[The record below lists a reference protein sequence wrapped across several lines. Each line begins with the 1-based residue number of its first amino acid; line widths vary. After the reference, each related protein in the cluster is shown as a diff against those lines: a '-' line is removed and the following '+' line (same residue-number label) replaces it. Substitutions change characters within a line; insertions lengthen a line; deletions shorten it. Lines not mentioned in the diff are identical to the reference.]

1 MYRSYLVMLLSVV
14 LCACGNTAVATSDS
28 RLPIQMDTSSK
39 RALRVHIKPTDN
51 KEERMFNP
59 DMFKKAIPKLLLTD
73 NDLEHLAMKLTPA
86 DDVFIKLRLH
96 QLDDGLEDA
105 LLNPNL
111 IQFGNYLEKIQTKYP
126 SEELVSA
133 LIKKYGDEA
142 VAKML
147 FDAKMDNVG
156 ITEKVAKTLQATQF
170 VRWFNAKVKEDDVLK
185 ILKINPA
192 TMDDNPYSQIW
203 LEYAVVKYVLTNK

>member
-1 MYRSYLVMLLSVV
+1 MYRSYLVMLLSVA

-28 RLPIQMDTSSK
+28 RLPIQMDTSSN
-39 RALRVHIKPTDN
+39 RALRVHTKPTDN

-59 DMFKKAIPKLLLTD
+59 DMFKKAVPKLLLTD
-73 NDLEHLAMKLTPA
+73 NELEHLAMKLTPA
-86 DDVFIKLRLH
+86 DDVFIKLP
-96 QLDDGLEDA
+96 GLEDA

-133 LIKKYGDEA
+133 LIKQYGDEA

>member
-14 LCACGNTAVATSDS
+14 LCACGNAAVVTSDS
-28 RLPIQMDTSSK
+28 RLPIQMDTTSK

-51 KEERMFNP
+51 REERMFNP

-73 NDLEHLAMKLTPA
+73 NDLEHLAMQSIHS
-86 DDVFIKLRLH
+86 DDVFKMLRLDK
-96 QLDDGLEDA
+96 LDDGLEDA

-133 LIKKYGDEA
+133 LIKQYGDEA

-147 FDAKMDNVG
+147 FDAKNRFVG

-170 VRWFNAKVKEDDVLK
+170 VRWYNAKMKEDDVLK
-185 ILKINPA
+185 LLKITPA
-192 TMDDNPYSQIW
+192 TGNGNPYSQIW
-203 LEYAVVKYVLTNK
+203 WEYFVVKYALTNK